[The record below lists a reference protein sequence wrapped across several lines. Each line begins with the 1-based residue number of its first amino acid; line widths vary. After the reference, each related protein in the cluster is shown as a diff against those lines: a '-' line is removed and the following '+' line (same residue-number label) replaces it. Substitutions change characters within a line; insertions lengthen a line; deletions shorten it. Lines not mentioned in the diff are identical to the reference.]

1 MLIDTHAH
9 LNFEAYDKDRAEVAD
24 RCQKKGMKVINVGAQ
39 LATSNLAAK
48 LAQTNANFYAAI
60 GLHPLHVFDEEF
72 NLSDYQSLINNKV
85 VAVGEIG
92 FDYYHPT
99 FKRAGSES
107 KTIEEVIKKQKAV
120 FTKQIRFAKENNLAI
135 ICHGRNGIEGKDVYQ
150 DILKIL
156 AAENVSRA
164 VLHCFGGD
172 LKMAKQIV
180 AHGYYLGVDGPITFK
195 KKAEELQRLIKDI
208 PLDKILIETDCP
220 YLSPE
225 PNRGQRNEPIYV
237 ELVAA
242 KLAELKGL
250 ALAEVVKITY
260 QNAQKLFNL

>member
-48 LAQTNANFYAAI
+48 LAQTNDNFYAAI

-99 FKRAGSES
+99 FKRAGS
-107 KTIEEVIKKQKAV
+107 
-120 FTKQIRFAKENNLAI
+120 
-135 ICHGRNGIEGKDVYQ
+135 
-150 DILKIL
+150 
-156 AAENVSRA
+156 
-164 VLHCFGGD
+164 
-172 LKMAKQIV
+172 
-180 AHGYYLGVDGPITFK
+180 
-195 KKAEELQRLIKDI
+195 
-208 PLDKILIETDCP
+208 
-220 YLSPE
+220 
-225 PNRGQRNEPIYV
+225 
-237 ELVAA
+237 
-242 KLAELKGL
+242 
-250 ALAEVVKITY
+250 
-260 QNAQKLFNL
+260 